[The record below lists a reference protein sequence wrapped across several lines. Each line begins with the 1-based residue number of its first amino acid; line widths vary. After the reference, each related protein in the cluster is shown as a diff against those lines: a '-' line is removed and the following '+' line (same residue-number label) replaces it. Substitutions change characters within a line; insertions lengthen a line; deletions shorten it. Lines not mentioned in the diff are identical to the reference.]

1 MAAETVQGV
10 LLKANVL
17 LTSFQK
23 EGKEAPFVLQGKT
36 RGGGWWA
43 HHKEQAYIWQ
53 LYIFFVVFKGMSPPD
68 RLLVIPVTFAGVL
81 VAWAI

>member
-23 EGKEAPFVLQGKT
+23 GGKEAPFVLQGKNS
-36 RGGGWWA
+36 GGGW
-43 HHKEQAYIWQ
+43 
-53 LYIFFVVFKGMSPPD
+53 
-68 RLLVIPVTFAGVL
+68 
-81 VAWAI
+81 